1 MRLTAEF
8 SLRPILVAVLFATAS
23 ATSVAQNI
31 STIAGTGARGT
42 PTDNVVGTSSTV
54 DGTNGIAL
62 DRFGNLFVTDSNH
75 HRVRKIGLDGKITT
89 VAGTGT
95 QGFAGDGAAATA
107 AQLNY
112 PTTIAINAAGE
123 LFIADYGNHRVRKIA
138 ADGKIST
145 VAGSGTEG
153 FAGDGSA
160 ATAAQLNNP
169 VGVAIAPNGDLLIAD
184 SQNHR
189 IRRVNSSGIISTV
202 AGTGTL
208 GFAGDGAA
216 ATSAQFSYPGAMS
229 FAADGSL
236 LVADY
241 GNNRVRKI
249 DTSGNVSTFAGSAG
263 VGFSGDAAAATS
275 AQLNGPFGVSLGT
288 NGSVLIADQING
300 RIRKV
305 AADGVISTV
314 AGGGSSFTLGDGAA
328 ATSAFLLSPSGVAAN
343 AAGDVFISDRG
354 NLRVRKVASPLRELV
369 EYRLTSADAYFYT
382 SKDAEKFL
390 LDGISA
396 WQRTGATILVNAA
409 SVTGSKAL
417 VRYYFDAV
425 AQNPT
430 RGTHFYTLR
439 DDEIASL
446 NALNPNNSQ
455 TPRLPYNEGTEA
467 FAFAVTNGACTSAQT
482 PVYRAFRNA
491 TVAPNNPTHRLT
503 TNVAAYNALV
513 AAGWTAEGI
522 AFCAPVAP

>member
-1 MRLTAEF
+1 MRLTADF
-8 SLRPILVAVLFATAS
+8 SLRPLLVAVLFATAS
-23 ATSVAQNI
+23 AVSAAQNI

-42 PTDNVVGTSSTV
+42 PTDNVAGTSSTV

-62 DRFGNLFVTDSNH
+62 DRFGNLYIADSNH
-75 HRVRKIGLDGKITT
+75 HRIRKLSLGGKITT
-89 VAGTGT
+89 VAGNGT

-138 ADGKIST
+138 TDGKITT

-153 FAGDGSA
+153 FSGDGAA

-169 VGVAIAPNGDLLIAD
+169 VGVAITASGELLIAD
-184 SQNHR
+184 TQNHR
-189 IRRVNSSGIISTV
+189 IRRVSTSGVISTV
-202 AGTGTL
+202 AGSGTL

-216 ATSAQFSYPGAMS
+216 ASSAQFSYPGAMTL
-229 FAADGSL
+229 AADGSL
-236 LVADY
+236 LIADY
-241 GNNRVRKI
+241 GNSRVRKI
-249 DTSGNVSTFAGSAG
+249 DSSGIVSTFAGSAS
-263 VGFSGDAAAATS
+263 VGFAGDTTAATG

-314 AGGGSSFTLGDGAA
+314 AGGGSSFVLGDGAA
-328 ATSAFLLSPSGVAAN
+328 ATSAFLLSPSGVASN

-354 NLRVRKVASPLRELV
+354 NLRIRKVASALREMV
-369 EYRLTSADAYFYT
+369 EYRLVAADAYFYA
-382 SKDAEKFL
+382 SKDAEKFI
-390 LDGISA
+390 LDGA
-396 WQRTGATILVNAA
+396 AGWERTGAKFFVNVAND
-409 SVTGSKAL
+409 TGTKAL

-455 TPRLPYNEGTEA
+455 TPRLPVNEGTEA
-467 FAFAVTNGACTSAQT
+467 FAFAATNGACTSTQT

-503 TNVAAYNALV
+503 TNVATYNAL
-513 AAGWTAEGI
+513 ATAGWSAEGV
-522 AFCAPVAP
+522 AFCTSVAP

>member
-1 MRLTAEF
+1 MRLTADI
-8 SLRPILVAVLFATAS
+8 SLRPILVAVLLATAS
-23 ATSVAQNI
+23 AAAVAQNI
-31 STIAGTGARGT
+31 STIAGNGLRGA

-62 DRFGNLFVTDSNH
+62 DRFGNLFVADSNH
-75 HRVRKIGLDGKITT
+75 HRIRKIALDGKITT
-89 VAGTGT
+89 VAGSGT

-107 AQLNY
+107 AQINY
-112 PTTIAINAAGE
+112 PTTIAFNAAGE
-123 LFIADYGNHRVRKIA
+123 LFFADYGNHRVRKIA
-138 ADGKIST
+138 TDGKIST

-153 FAGDGSA
+153 FSGDGGA

-169 VGVAIAPNGDLLIAD
+169 LGVAVAANGDLLIAD
-184 SQNHR
+184 TQNHR
-189 IRRVNSSGIISTV
+189 IRRINSNGIISTI
-202 AGTGTL
+202 AGSGTL

-216 ATSAQFSYPGAMS
+216 ASSAQFSYPGAMT

-236 LVADY
+236 LIADY
-241 GNNRVRKI
+241 GNSRVRKI
-249 DTSGNVSTFAGSAG
+249 DSNGIISTFAGSAS
-263 VGFSGDAAAATS
+263 VGFAGDAAAATS

-314 AGGGSSFTLGDGAA
+314 AGGGSSFVLGDGAA

-354 NLRVRKVASPLRELV
+354 NLRVRKVASALREMV
-369 EYRLTSADAYFYT
+369 EYRLVAADAFFYT
-382 SKDAEKFL
+382 SKAAEKFI
-390 LDGISA
+390 LDSA
-396 WQRTGATILVNAA
+396 AGWQRTGASFFVNAA
-409 SVTGSKAL
+409 NDAGSKAL

-467 FAFAVTNGACTSAQT
+467 FAFAPTNGACTATQT

-503 TNVAAYNALV
+503 TSVATYNALA
-513 AAGWTAEGI
+513 AAGWSAEGVT
-522 AFCAPVAP
+522 FCTSVAP